1 MISKAQIKRIAS
13 LQQKKYRGIHN
24 QFVVEGQKM
33 VFEALNSGFKVLEI
47 FGLPDIL
54 KSFSFSQK
62 VEITVTDLKKISGFK
77 TPPGVLAVVEIPY
90 LKANNFKLNTNK
102 PNIYLENLGDPGN
115 LGTIMR
121 TADWFGIDQIFC
133 SENTVDVYNPK
144 VVQATMGSVFR
155 VKISEVHLKDF
166 ISKCSENQIMAFG
179 ADMNGADYQTIPKN
193 KPIALVIG
201 SEANGLSDEALKL
214 LKYKISIPQ
223 KGSGE
228 SLNAAMASGI
238 LLSWFG

>member
-13 LQQKKYRGIHN
+13 LQQKKYRGINN

-33 VFEALNSGFKVLEI
+33 VFEALNSGFKVVEL
-47 FGLPDIL
+47 FGLPGVL

-62 VEITVTDLKKISGFK
+62 VEITVTDLNKISGFK
-77 TPPGVLAVVEIPY
+77 TPPGVLAVVEIPNE
-90 LKANNFKLNTNK
+90 KAKTFKLNTNK

-179 ADMNGADYQTIPKN
+179 ADMNGVDYQTIPKN

-201 SEANGLSDEALKL
+201 SEANGLSDDALKL

-238 LLSWFG
+238 LLSWFS

>member
-1 MISKAQIKRIAS
+1 M
-13 LQQKKYRGIHN
+13 
-24 QFVVEGQKM
+24 
-33 VFEALNSGFKVLEI
+33 
-47 FGLPDIL
+47 
-54 KSFSFSQK
+54 
-62 VEITVTDLKKISGFK
+62 
-77 TPPGVLAVVEIPY
+77 VEIPY

-166 ISKCSENQIMAFG
+166 ISKCSENQIMAVG